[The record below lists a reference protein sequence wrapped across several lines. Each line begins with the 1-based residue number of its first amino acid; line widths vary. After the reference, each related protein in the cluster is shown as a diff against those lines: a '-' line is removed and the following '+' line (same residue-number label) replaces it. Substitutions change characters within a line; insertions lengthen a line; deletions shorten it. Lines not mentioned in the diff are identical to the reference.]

1 MDLNECRAQIDKIN
15 NEILDLF
22 LKRMEISTAVA
33 DYKQKNNMP
42 ILQKDREK
50 AILNLMAEKSGEEFA
65 PYSKILFSI
74 IMNLSRSYQA
84 TKKGADESLCVSL
97 IKKALSNAKE
107 AFPAFATVACQGTD
121 GAYSHLACNKIFES
135 ADISFYKTFDEVFS
149 AIERGDCK
157 YGILPIENCLHGSV
171 NQVYDLMRNH
181 NFFIVKGL
189 KLKISHNLLGKKGAK
204 LEDITDIYS
213 HEQAIGQCSDFLKSH
228 PHIKVHICENTAM
241 AAKAVSE
248 TEGISSTSI
257 SSFECAEIY
266 GLEPLC
272 ENIANS
278 DYNYTRFICI
288 SKDLEI
294 YKGSDKIS
302 LMLSLPHEP
311 GSLFNLMSRFAA
323 LNLNITKLESRPV
336 SGSDFEYLFYF
347 DVEASV
353 FSEKVL
359 SLISELN
366 RENNAVF
373 LGSYSEL

>member
-50 AILNLMAEKSGEEFA
+50 EILNLMAEKSGDEFA
-65 PYSKILFSI
+65 PYSKILFSVM
-74 IMNLSRSYQA
+74 MNLSRSYQA
-84 TKKGADESLCVSL
+84 TKKGADSSFCISQ
-97 IKKALSNAKE
+97 IKE
-107 AFPAFATVACQGTD
+107 ALADVKEALPSSPSVACQGIE
-121 GAYSHLACNKIFES
+121 GAYSHLACNKIFDS
-135 ADISFYKTFDEVFS
+135 PKVSFYKSFEDVFS
-149 AIERGDCK
+149 AIERGECK
-157 YGILPIENCLHGSV
+157 YGLLPIENCLHGSV
-171 NQVYDLMRNH
+171 NSVYDLMRNH
-181 NFFIVKGL
+181 NFFIVKGI
-189 KLKISHNLLGKKGAK
+189 KLEIGHTLLGKKGAS

-213 HEQAIGQCSDFLKSH
+213 HEQAIGQCSDFLKNH
-228 PHIKVHICENTAM
+228 PDIKVHICENTAM

-248 TEGISSTSI
+248 ADGLSSASI
-257 SSFECAEIY
+257 SSLECAELY
-266 GLEPLC
+266 NLSPLC
-272 ENIANS
+272 TSIANS
-278 DYNYTRFICI
+278 KYNYTRFICI

-294 YKGSDKIS
+294 YEGSDKIS

-311 GSLFNLMSRFAA
+311 GSLFGLISKFAA
-323 LNLNITKLESRPV
+323 LNLNITKLESRPTL
-336 SGSDFEYLFYF
+336 GSDFEYLFYF

-359 SLISELN
+359 ALISELN
-366 RENNAVF
+366 KENSAVF